1 MYGAVMEKERKTV
14 TSAVR
19 SASHSVRRENRTG
32 IPTQLKERMERS
44 TGLSFDDVRV
54 HYNSALPARLDALAY
69 TQGNQV
75 EIGPGQERH
84 LPHELGH
91 VVQQKLGA
99 VRANATHSS
108 GVALNTDP
116 ALEHQADELGAGKK
130 LAIVQRMRN
139 NNIIQRCGDK
149 EGSTEEEEEDEG
161 QEQDSQEHSTSSGSP
176 ETGVEVG
183 EGDSYA
189 EKMYDNLKAWA
200 ENEATRLSANSKKQR
215 KRFNTASIV
224 YDKTTKKYYY
234 GRNKGININQTPK
247 QTTLFGDG
255 SNPGILP
262 ETSLNNYEVGNCAEV
277 DAINN
282 ALNDGAKLGD
292 LYIST
297 IHTTESEFGN
307 LKKACENCTYTF
319 KGRIIQNYAGWCE
332 EDSNE

>member
-1 MYGAVMEKERKTV
+1 MERERKNV

-32 IPTQLKERMERS
+32 IPTQLKECMEQS

-75 EIGPGQERH
+75 EIAPGQERH

-149 EGSTEEEEEDEG
+149 EDSPEEEEKEDESQEHSPSSGSTEEDE
-161 QEQDSQEHSTSSGSP
+161 
-176 ETGVEVG
+176 EVG
-183 EGDSYA
+183 AGGSGTKGYSVDPTMFAGDVAAGVLRNGEYIT
-189 EKMYDNLKAWA
+189 NP
-200 ENEATRLSANSKKQR
+200 
-215 KRFNTASIV
+215 TAH
-224 YDKTTKKYYY
+224 
-234 GRNKGININQTPK
+234 NIN
-247 QTTLFGDG
+247 DYIHEG
-255 SNPGILP
+255 SNYLGSKNMNGQYMYVIDMDGNMIIGTRGGQRMPHPTLVGGNNPQVQAAGIL
-262 ETSLNNYEVGNCAEV
+262 EIRGGKIYS
-277 DAINN
+277 INN
-282 ALNDGAKLGD
+282 LSGHFKPDNECLSVVEELFSKLPSK
-292 LYIST
+292 IFSR
-297 IHTTESEFGN
+297 
-307 LKKACENCTYTF
+307 KF
-319 KGRIIQNYAGWCE
+319 KGYSSFG
-332 EDSNE
+332 

>member
-1 MYGAVMEKERKTV
+1 MYGAVMEKERKDG

-19 SASHSVRRENRTG
+19 STGRPYGRENRTG

-116 ALEHQADELGAGKK
+116 ALEHQADEIGAGKK

-139 NNIIQRCGDK
+139 NSIIQRCGD
-149 EGSTEEEEEDEG
+149 EEDSPEEEEEDKS
-161 QEQDSQEHSTSSGSP
+161 QEQESQEQSPSSGSP
-176 ETGVEVG
+176 GPDVEIGAGRTYSNLDDGLNFSNRASEHMRESCRQVPMQTLQDAIRNG
-183 EGDSYA
+183 EAMADPRGSNATMYYTTMHKDG
-189 EKMYDNLKAWA
+189 KMYNL
-200 ENEATRLSANSKKQR
+200 EVL
-215 KRFNTASIV
+215 
-224 YDKTTKKYYY
+224 YDKKTNTVYHFMYARK
-234 GRNKGININQTPK
+234 
-247 QTTLFGDG
+247 
-255 SNPGILP
+255 
-262 ETSLNNYEVGNCAEV
+262 AM
-277 DAINN
+277 
-282 ALNDGAKLGD
+282 
-292 LYIST
+292 
-297 IHTTESEFGN
+297 GN
-307 LKKACENCTYTF
+307 LPAISK
-319 KGRIIQNYAGWCE
+319 
-332 EDSNE
+332 

>member
-1 MYGAVMEKERKTV
+1 MYGAVMEKERKNV

-32 IPTQLKERMERS
+32 IPTQLKERMEQS

-139 NNIIQRCGDK
+139 NNIIQRCGD
-149 EGSTEEEEEDEG
+149 
-161 QEQDSQEHSTSSGSP
+161 
-176 ETGVEVG
+176 
-183 EGDSYA
+183 
-189 EKMYDNLKAWA
+189 
-200 ENEATRLSANSKKQR
+200 
-215 KRFNTASIV
+215 
-224 YDKTTKKYYY
+224 
-234 GRNKGININQTPK
+234 
-247 QTTLFGDG
+247 
-255 SNPGILP
+255 
-262 ETSLNNYEVGNCAEV
+262 
-277 DAINN
+277 
-282 ALNDGAKLGD
+282 
-292 LYIST
+292 
-297 IHTTESEFGN
+297 
-307 LKKACENCTYTF
+307 
-319 KGRIIQNYAGWCE
+319 E
-332 EDSNE
+332 EDSQKEEEKEDESQEQESREHSPSSDSPGTNIGFSADDLRTVVKTSLGNDLNTAPSSIHSTTNVRPGITGTPNSSVDYVNAANRVIQRRWYDSAGKVFRDVDMTDHGNRTNHPEVPHEHTWVWTGGKPVRH

>member
-1 MYGAVMEKERKTV
+1 MYGAVMERERKNV

-116 ALEHQADELGAGKK
+116 ALEHQADEIGAGKK

-139 NNIIQRCGDK
+139 NSIIQRCGD
-149 EGSTEEEEEDEG
+149 EEDSPEEEEKKDE
-161 QEQDSQEHSTSSGSP
+161 SQEHSPPGSSP
-176 ETGVEVG
+176 ETGFKVDM
-183 EGDSYA
+183 GD
-189 EKMYDNLKAWA
+189 
-200 ENEATRLSANSKKQR
+200 
-215 KRFNTASIV
+215 
-224 YDKTTKKYYY
+224 
-234 GRNKGININQTPK
+234 
-247 QTTLFGDG
+247 
-255 SNPGILP
+255 SNPGGADFIVSPNGIVADAKTDVISIPKAQFTFKKLQH
-262 ETSLNNYEVGNCAEV
+262 EFKHAGDFGVIGNCNKSKAEEYQRAIESHISSATDIFISKYRGDHVYVYYNSSTEIGVYV
-277 DAINN
+277 DFQGSYVGGWKFKPEQINYHMQY
-282 ALNDGAKLGD
+282 GIKL
-292 LYIST
+292 
-297 IHTTESEFGN
+297 
-307 LKKACENCTYTF
+307 
-319 KGRIIQNYAGWCE
+319 RRQ
-332 EDSNE
+332 

>member
-1 MYGAVMEKERKTV
+1 MYGAVMEKERKNV

-19 SASHSVRRENRTG
+19 STGRPYGRENRTG
-32 IPTQLKERMERS
+32 IPTQLKERMEQS

-69 TQGNQV
+69 TQRNQV

-149 EGSTEEEEEDEG
+149 EASPGGEKKEDQG
-161 QEQDSQEHSTSSGSP
+161 QEHGSAG
-176 ETGVEVG
+176 TDVAVG
-183 EGDSYA
+183 EGGGPTDPNALKDNGDGTWTS
-189 EKMYDNLKAWA
+189 KMGLIYGQGSRHGNRVAHVKQHTYPDPSKDVHTVFNVDESNVIALVDEAWA
-200 ENEATRLSANSKKQR
+200 KKGKGNQQGH
-215 KRFNTASIV
+215 NV
-224 YDKTTKKYYY
+224 CYD
-234 GRNKGININQTPK
+234 I
-247 QTTLFGDG
+247 DM
-255 SNPGILP
+255 
-262 ETSLNNYEVGNCAEV
+262 E
-277 DAINN
+277 
-282 ALNDGAKLGD
+282 
-292 LYIST
+292 
-297 IHTTESEFGN
+297 
-307 LKKACENCTYTF
+307 
-319 KGRIIQNYAGWCE
+319 RIIGTNSETFIRIITRGFTNYIITAFPRKE
-332 EDSNE
+332 VK